1 MRVKDIKSGGAYLI
15 NRRWAIR
22 AGGPT
27 PVTNPDVASRQVC
40 DDVFGKAD
48 MMAVGALIRYD
59 LLGKVGI
66 GYSCTMWLK
75 ETDEVLQGDGLSR
88 AGRTDDAKHLALLD
102 GKRHAVQ
109 DGNPVELLDDVAKL
123 D

>member
-1 MRVKDIKSGGAYLI
+1 MRAKDIKSGGAYLI

-27 PVTNPDVASRQVC
+27 PVTNPDVASRQGC

-75 ETDEVLQGDGLSR
+75 ETDEVLPISDGTFSEIQKEERDHDVRLTQLRWRVIDSSV
-88 AGRTDDAKHLALLD
+88 G
-102 GKRHAVQ
+102 AVLMN
-109 DGNPVELLDDVAKL
+109 G
-123 D
+123 